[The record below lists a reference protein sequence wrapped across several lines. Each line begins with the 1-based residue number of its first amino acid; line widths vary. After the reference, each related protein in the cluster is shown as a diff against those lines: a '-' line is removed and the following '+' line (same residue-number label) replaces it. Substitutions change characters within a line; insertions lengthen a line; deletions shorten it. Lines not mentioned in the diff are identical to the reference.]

1 LKEPLGQPPLVSLQ
15 GQPVQSVPQP
25 QGLLVLQG
33 QPELQ
38 ELVPPQLGLPQLGL
52 QQERQVLLEP
62 LPLELPEPLR
72 LEQVRP
78 LLRLPAEGM
87 HREAS

>member
-1 LKEPLGQPPLVSLQ
+1 L
-15 GQPVQSVPQP
+15 VPQP
-25 QGLLVLQG
+25 QVLLELPV

-38 ELVPPQLGLPQLGL
+38 ELGQPRLGL

-62 LPLELPEPLR
+62 LPLELLEPLR
-72 LEQVRP
+72 LVQVRP

>member
-1 LKEPLGQPPLVSLQ
+1 MQPPLESLQ
-15 GQPVQSVPQP
+15 GQPVQPVPQP
-25 QGLLVLQG
+25 QGLLALQE

-38 ELVPPQLGLPQLGL
+38 ELVPPQLGL

>member
-1 LKEPLGQPPLVSLQ
+1 LQEPLGQPPLELLQ
-15 GQPVQSVPQP
+15 GQPVQPVLLP
-25 QGLLVLQG
+25 QGLLALQV
-33 QPELQ
+33 QLALQ
-38 ELVPPQLGLPQLGL
+38 ELVPPQPGL

-62 LPLELPEPLR
+62 LPLELQEPLR

>member
-1 LKEPLGQPPLVSLQ
+1 L
-15 GQPVQSVPQP
+15 VPQP
-25 QGLLVLQG
+25 QVLLELPV

-38 ELVPPQLGLPQLGL
+38 ELGQPRLGL
-52 QQERQVLLEP
+52 QQERQELLEP
-62 LPLELPEPLR
+62 LPLELLEPLR
-72 LEQVRP
+72 LVQVRP